1 MALHIRR
8 EIEHLKKNILMVGTV
23 VEESLFKAMKS
34 LETRDAAMAREV
46 IDNDVTIDH
55 MEVELE
61 EECLKALALHQPVAI
76 DLRLIITILKI
87 NNDLERVGD
96 LAVNIAERALFLA
109 HRDRDKKTPFDF
121 SAMAEKTREMLGK
134 SLDALVN
141 ENTALAYEVCMA
153 DSEVDRMN
161 REIFLKVHEAIRADP
176 GNVECLIHMLSV
188 SRHMERVADHA
199 TNIAEDV
206 IYMIEGEI
214 VRHRAEN
221 FRSPD
226 EQL

>member
-8 EIEHLKKNILMVGTV
+8 EIEHLKKDILSVGTV
-23 VEESLFKAMKS
+23 VEESLFKAVKS
-34 LETRDAAMAREV
+34 LETRDAALAREV
-46 IDNDVTIDH
+46 IDSDEVIDH

-76 DLRLIITILKI
+76 DLRLIITIMKI

-96 LAVNIAERALFLA
+96 LSVNIAERALFLSQNGKA
-109 HRDRDKKTPFDF
+109 KDLLNF
-121 SAMAEKTREMLGK
+121 SQMAEKTRKMLGK

-141 ENTALAYEVCMA
+141 ENTALAYEVIQA

-161 REIFLKVHEAIRADP
+161 REIFLQVHEMIKADP
-176 GNVECLIHMLSV
+176 GNVESLIHLLSV

-214 VRHRAEN
+214 VRHKAEN

>member
-8 EIEHLKKNILMVGTV
+8 EIEHLKKDILSVGTV
-23 VEESLFKAMKS
+23 VEESLFKAVKS
-34 LETRDAAMAREV
+34 LETRDAALAREV
-46 IDNDVTIDH
+46 IDNDVVIDH

-76 DLRLIITILKI
+76 DLRLIITIMKI

-96 LAVNIAERALFLA
+96 LSVNIAERALFLSQSGKMK
-109 HRDRDKKTPFDF
+109 DLLNF
-121 SAMAEKTREMLGK
+121 SEMAEKTRKMLGK

-141 ENTALAYEVCMA
+141 ENTTLAYEVILA

-161 REIFLKVHEAIRADP
+161 REIFLQVHEMIRADP
-176 GNVECLIHMLSV
+176 ANVESLIHLLSV

-214 VRHRAEN
+214 VRHKAEN
-221 FRSPD
+221 FRSPG